1 LRRNKIDFAKDDFY
15 NVSGTSWGK
24 ESPNQPL
31 QLTGG
36 VVVLIMLT
44 NRIPESTLL
53 MREGRKT
60 LRVLQG
66 EIKKI
71 TDQLKR
77 GNMSPGIGNKP
88 IGRGITESRI
98 RGGARVYWRVRDGQT
113 EILGISGKD
122 NQQKVINEVLQ
133 HFGGQ

>member
-1 LRRNKIDFAKDDFY
+1 MN
-15 NVSGTSWGK
+15 
-24 ESPNQPL
+24 PNQLL
-31 QLTGG
+31 QLTAGEL
-36 VVVLIMLT
+36 LIMLT
-44 NRIPESTLL
+44 NRIPESILL

-60 LRVLQG
+60 LRTLQG

-77 GNMSPGIGNKP
+77 GNMNPGIGNKP
-88 IGRGITESRI
+88 IGRGIIESRT
-98 RGGARVYWRVRDGQT
+98 RGGARVYWRVRDDQT

-133 HFGGQ
+133 RFGGQ